1 MADAFWEF
9 YREQAKILDE
19 YKAIFPE
26 KYGKKDC
33 INTLWKKRKEGQKP
47 HRPAAEAEAEAND
60 DCHEEKVNEAD
71 KRAHESELR
80 AHEAELKA
88 DKANE
93 LARLAEE
100 RAHEANER
108 AKAAEEKVEKLEN
121 EKKEFIKLINELCVK
136 LNNNGGK
143 K

>member
-9 YREQAKILDE
+9 FREQSKILDE

-26 KYGKKDC
+26 KFGKKDC
-33 INTLWKKRKEGQKP
+33 INTLWKARKNS
-47 HRPAAEAEAEAND
+47 ND
-60 DCHEEKVNEAD
+60 DD
-71 KRAHESELR
+71 KKLEQMRKKNYNQALQI
-80 AHEAELKA
+80 
-88 DKANE
+88 
-93 LARLAEE
+93 
-100 RAHEANER
+100 ANER
-108 AKAAEEKVEKLEN
+108 ARLAEEKVEKLEN

>member
-1 MADAFWEF
+1 MANAYWKIYE
-9 YREQAKILDE
+9 EQAKILDE

-47 HRPAAEAEAEAND
+47 HRPAAEAEAND
-60 DCHEEKVNEAD
+60 DCPDERVNEAD

-88 DKANE
+88 DRANE
-93 LARLAEE
+93 QARLAEE
-100 RAHEANER
+100 RAE
-108 AKAAEEKVEKLEN
+108 KAEN
-121 EKKEFIKLINELCVK
+121 ENKEFIKLINELCVK

>member
-1 MADAFWEF
+1 MANAYWKF
-9 YREQAKILDE
+9 YEEQAKILDE

-26 KYGKKDC
+26 KFGKKDC

-47 HRPAAEAEAEAND
+47 HRPEAEAEANA
-60 DCHEEKVNEAD
+60 DCPEERVNEAD

-93 LARLAEE
+93 RARLAEE
-100 RAHEANER
+100 
-108 AKAAEEKVEKLEN
+108 KVENLEN

>member
-1 MADAFWEF
+1 MANAYWKF
-9 YREQAKILDE
+9 YEEQSKILDE

-26 KYGKKDC
+26 KFGKKNC
-33 INTLWKKRKEGQKP
+33 INTLWKKRKEGPKP
-47 HRPAAEAEAEAND
+47 HRQAAEAEAND
-60 DCHEEKVNEAD
+60 DCADEKVNEAD

-88 DKANE
+88 DRAN
-93 LARLAEE
+93 E

-108 AKAAEEKVEKLEN
+108 AKAAEDRAEKLEN
-121 EKKEFIKLINELCVK
+121 EKKDFIKLINELCVK
-136 LNNNGGK
+136 LNNKGDK

>member
-19 YKAIFPE
+19 YNAIFPE
-26 KYGKKDC
+26 KFGKKDC
-33 INTLWKKRKEGQKP
+33 INTLWKARK
-47 HRPAAEAEAEAND
+47 NSID
-60 DCHEEKVNEAD
+60 DD
-71 KRAHESELR
+71 KKLEQETKKKYIQALQI
-80 AHEAELKA
+80 
-88 DKANE
+88 ANE
-93 LARLAEE
+93 RARLAEE
-100 RAHEANER
+100 
-108 AKAAEEKVEKLEN
+108 KVENLEN

>member
-1 MADAFWEF
+1 MADAYWEF
-9 YREQAKILDE
+9 YREQSKILDE

-26 KYGKKDC
+26 KLGKKDC

-47 HRPAAEAEAEAND
+47 HRPEVEAEAND
-60 DCHEEKVNEAD
+60 DCPEERVNEAD
-71 KRAHESELR
+71 KRAHEAELK

-88 DKANE
+88 DRANE
-93 LARLAEE
+93 RARLAEE
-100 RAHEANER
+100 RAE
-108 AKAAEEKVEKLEN
+108 KAEN
-121 EKKEFIKLINELCVK
+121 ENKEFIKLINELCVK

>member
-9 YREQAKILDE
+9 FREQSKILDE

-26 KYGKKDC
+26 KFGKKDC
-33 INTLWKKRKEGQKP
+33 INTLWKARKNS
-47 HRPAAEAEAEAND
+47 ND
-60 DCHEEKVNEAD
+60 DD
-71 KRAHESELR
+71 KKLEQERKKDYN
-80 AHEAELKA
+80 KA
-88 DKANE
+88 LQIANE
-93 LARLAEE
+93 RARLAEE
-100 RAHEANER
+100 KVENLE
-108 AKAAEEKVEKLEN
+108 KKVEKLEN

>member
-9 YREQAKILDE
+9 FREQSKILDE

-26 KYGKKDC
+26 KFGKKDC
-33 INTLWKKRKEGQKP
+33 INTLWKARKNS
-47 HRPAAEAEAEAND
+47 ND
-60 DCHEEKVNEAD
+60 DD
-71 KRAHESELR
+71 KKLEQMRKKNYNQALQI
-80 AHEAELKA
+80 
-88 DKANE
+88 ANE
-93 LARLAEE
+93 RARLAEE
-100 RAHEANER
+100 
-108 AKAAEEKVEKLEN
+108 KVENLEN